1 MNASLDAKLAS
12 HLKTIRQSRALSLDA
27 LAHLSGISRATLSR
41 IENGDTSPTAAHLG
55 KLAAAHS
62 VPVSHL
68 LAQVESAPVP
78 MVRANDQKE
87 WTDPETGF
95 VRRGVSPP
103 AENLTGE
110 VIEGHLPAGQTISYH
125 APTISGQQHHVLL
138 QTGRLQITIDTTVYL
153 LEAGDTLRYR
163 LFSPSQFQTGPD
175 MAARYFLILV

>member
-1 MNASLDAKLAS
+1 MIASLDAKLAS

-68 LAQVESAPVP
+68 LAQVESAPAP

-125 APTISGQQHHVLL
+125 APTICCKRVVFRSQSTRWYTCWRRATPFATASLVHPSFKLGQTWPPV
-138 QTGRLQITIDTTVYL
+138 T
-153 LEAGDTLRYR
+153 
-163 LFSPSQFQTGPD
+163 S
-175 MAARYFLILV
+175 